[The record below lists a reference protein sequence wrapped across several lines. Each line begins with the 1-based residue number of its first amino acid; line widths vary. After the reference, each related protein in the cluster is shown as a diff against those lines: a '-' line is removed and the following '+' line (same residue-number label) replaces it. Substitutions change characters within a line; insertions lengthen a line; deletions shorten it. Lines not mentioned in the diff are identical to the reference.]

1 MTVEI
6 PAHWKTPL
14 IASGVV
20 IAGLL
25 CLFLSDAADMAHI
38 WWDVSTYNHAIFILP
53 IIGWLVGQR
62 WDEVKA
68 FHPTPSW
75 IALAGVAVGGLLWVL
90 GEAGGIALFRHAA
103 LVIMIQSTIV
113 TILGLQSSRALM
125 FPIFYLIFLIPIGDE
140 LVPFLQTITADMC
153 MFFLAMV
160 GIPAHI
166 DGVFITT
173 PVGLFE
179 VAEACSGVKFLIA
192 MIAYSALVAN
202 VCYASWKR
210 RALFLLMAIIVP
222 VIANGIRAFGTI
234 WVSELTGSVKF
245 AASVDHIIF
254 GWVFF
259 AVVMILVMAIGWK
272 WFDRK
277 PDDLWI
283 ANLVPNSRIAAS
295 FWKPGAAA
303 FALVLALFGGQA
315 VLASLGQKPLNREI
329 SMPEV
334 AGWTRTKIEQSFPWA
349 PRFDGADHFVSGQY
363 VNAKSQRIDLVIVLY
378 AAQEDGKE
386 MVGYAQGAFDPETP
400 WSWTKDLP
408 GPSNAKSVR
417 IIAPGVARDVT
428 SFYWIGGSLTGSASR
443 VKFLSLK
450 TRLTGADQGGAAIL
464 VSAEDDKAMPSA
476 DAISA
481 FLTSLGAVETLAESK
496 IAQAGGAS

>member
-1 MTVEI
+1 MTDI
-6 PAHWKTPL
+6 PHHWKAALTAL
-14 IASGVV
+14 GSV
-20 IAGLL
+20 IAALL
-25 CLFLSDAADMAHI
+25 ILFHRDAGDMARI

-53 IIGWLVGQR
+53 IIGWLVWQR
-62 WDEVKA
+62 WGEVKA
-68 FHPTPSW
+68 FYPTPSW
-75 IALAGVAVGGLLWVL
+75 IALAGVAGAGLLWVL

-103 LVIMIQSTIV
+103 LVMMIQSAIV
-113 TILGLQSSRALM
+113 TILGFQASRALL
-125 FPIFYLIFLIPIGDE
+125 FPIFYLIFLIPVGDE

-153 MFFLAMV
+153 MFFLGLV

-192 MIAYSALVAN
+192 MVAYSALVAN
-202 VCYASWKR
+202 VCFSSWKR
-210 RALFLLMAIIVP
+210 RILFLLMAIIVP
-222 VIANGIRAFGTI
+222 VIANGLRAFGTI
-234 WVSELTGSVKF
+234 WVSELTGSVEF

-259 AVVMILVMAIGWK
+259 ALVMILVMAIGWK

-283 ANLVPNSRIAAS
+283 ANLTPNAPAS
-295 FWKPGAAA
+295 ATFWKPSAAVA
-303 FALVLALFGGQA
+303 ALVLTLFGGQA
-315 VLASLGQKPLNREI
+315 VLVSLGQKPLNRQI
-329 SMPEV
+329 TLPDVS
-334 AGWTRTKIEQSFPWA
+334 GWTRTEIKQSFPWS

-363 VNAKSQRIDLVIVLY
+363 VNPKGERVDLVIVLY
-378 AAQEDGKE
+378 AAQRDGKE
-386 MVGYAQGAFDPETP
+386 MVGYAQGAFDPETA
-400 WSWTKDLP
+400 WSWTKDLA
-408 GPSNAKSVR
+408 GPSEAKSVR

-464 VSAEDDKAMPSA
+464 VSAEDSKATPSA
-476 DAISA
+476 EAISA
-481 FLTSLGAVETLAESK
+481 FLKSLGAVDALADDK